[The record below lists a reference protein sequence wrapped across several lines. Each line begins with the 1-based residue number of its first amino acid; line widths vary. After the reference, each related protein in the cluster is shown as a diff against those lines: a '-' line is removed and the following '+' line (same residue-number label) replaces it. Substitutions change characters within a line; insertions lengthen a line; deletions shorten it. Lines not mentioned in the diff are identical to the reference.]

1 MLKEFIAGAAA
12 IAAGMIPLAGQASAQ
27 PGYAPSGGDD
37 YETGVLNLYNLDLAH
52 NVNVTG
58 GVCDDN
64 INVLGVQVPV
74 QDTLNGLDV
83 PILSPG
89 DSSAT
94 GATPENCA
102 YSQNTDGGT
111 YQGD

>member
-1 MLKEFIAGAAA
+1 VLKEFIAGAAA

-27 PGYAPSGGDD
+27 PGFAPGGDD
-37 YETGVLNLYNLDLAH
+37 TETGVVNLDNLDILH
-52 NVNVTG
+52 NVNATV
-58 GVCDDN
+58 GVCDNN

-74 QDTLNGLDV
+74 QHTLNGLNI
-83 PILSPG
+83 PIASPG
-89 DSSAT
+89 DSEAT

-102 YSQNTDGGT
+102 YSQNADGGT